1 MIRAILADDEPL
13 SIELMKKRLT
23 DMDVEIIGA
32 YTDAYSLISDLKN
45 ISFNTAFLDIQM
57 PGISGMD
64 LAALIHEENPAVQIV
79 FVTAHR
85 DYAIQAFELETT
97 DYLLKPVLKER
108 LHKTIDRIKERLKEE
123 HQSESMNYS
132 DLPSL
137 EIRCF
142 KQFSLSFNGE
152 PILWKS
158 AKIKELFAFFLMHL
172 DTPIHRDLLIDKL
185 WQDHDYKKAKI
196 HLHTCISYIRKMLE
210 SFHPDHTLSFAGQHY
225 TLHLEEAWCDVV
237 IFEHMPTDISFENV
251 ETIESDILLYT
262 GDYLEEEGYEW
273 ARAKANELSGKF
285 ISTLYNLADYYEQEH
300 LENKYTAILQKILQF
315 NPYSESAVAR
325 LMKVYIRLGMRA
337 DALHLYESFKQ
348 SLVDD
353 LGIFP
358 KKETSQIYTLIKQ
371 GDL

>member
-1 MIRAILADDEPL
+1 M
-13 SIELMKKRLT
+13 
-23 DMDVEIIGA
+23 
-32 YTDAYSLISDLKN
+32 
-45 ISFNTAFLDIQM
+45 
-57 PGISGMD
+57 SGMD
-64 LAALIHEENPAVQIV
+64 LAALIHEENPTVQVV

-108 LHKTIDRIKERLKEE
+108 LNKTINRIHERLEEE
-123 HQSESMNYS
+123 HLSESMDHS
-132 DLPSL
+132 TLPSL

-142 KQFSLSFNGE
+142 KQLSLSFNGE
-152 PILWKS
+152 PVLWKS

-185 WQDHDYKKAKI
+185 WENHDYKKAKI

-210 SFHPDHTLSFAGQHY
+210 SFHPNHTLSFAGQHY
-225 TLHLEEAWCDVV
+225 TLHLEQAWCDAVV
-237 IFEHMPTDISFENV
+237 FEHMPTVVSSKNID
-251 ETIESDILLYT
+251 TIERNILLYN
-262 GDYLEEEGYEW
+262 GEYLEEEGYEW
-273 ARAKANELSGKF
+273 ARVKANELSGKF
-285 ISTLYNLADYYEQEH
+285 ISTLYSLADYYEQEH
-300 LENKYTAILQKILQF
+300 LDTKYITVLQKILQF
-315 NPYSESAVAR
+315 NPYSESAVVR

-348 SLVDD
+348 SLCED

-358 KKETSQIYTLIKQ
+358 EKETSQIYTLLKQ